1 LLEVKVE
8 LLPLSVAAAAVVTF
22 SATVLLWPIAIR
34 PALRR
39 RYEREHQRRKT
50 RAGRRDKS

>member
-1 LLEVKVE
+1 MEVKLE
-8 LLPLSVAAAAVVTF
+8 LLPISIAAAAVVTF
-22 SATVLLWPIAIR
+22 SATVLLWPTAIK

-50 RAGRRDKS
+50 RADRRDKS